1 MHLHMHVYFLIINL
15 YCTYALLQLEPSFIV
30 MFRRLDSLV
39 GLFGTG
45 CQPSSSNDPFG
56 LRRISYGL
64 VRFSCIK
71 SSLNHIDDIGIML
84 SLSGV
89 GSSVG

>member
-1 MHLHMHVYFLIINL
+1 MFSFNWNLHL
-15 YCTYALLQLEPSFIV
+15 IV

-39 GLFGTG
+39 GLFGAG

-64 VRFSCIK
+64 VRFSSIK